1 MIYRFE
7 TFLNHPNRT
16 VAVLAL
22 VALILA
28 GVIIGGLYVALL
40 GPMLALA
47 SAIALIGALVMLTSV
62 EWGLYILLFLIGTLP
77 FAAMPFKL
85 VLRPTFL
92 DLVLLTVFFVWF
104 VEIATARKQD
114 LQFSRLGF
122 LVLVFI
128 VLAIFSFVAGLG
140 HSSLTPTVL
149 RRFTEMLLSIGL
161 FFVVVDVLRDERSLR
176 NLTRAL
182 IISGFLAATIGVA
195 FYFIP
200 KAWTVAI
207 LDKLARFQ
215 YPGGYGALRYIND
228 DPHNPMRAIGTA
240 IDPNV
245 LGGMMVLS
253 AGLLAPQLSSSKPVF
268 PRWFNYLAL
277 GMEFLCVFLTYSRGS
292 MLGMLVALTVL
303 AAVKYRRLIWVGLL
317 VIVSLWF
324 LPWTQAYMH
333 HLIAGFHGQD
343 RATQMR
349 FGEYRDAI
357 RLISQYPWIGVG
369 FIDTPE
375 IGSYIGVSS
384 VYLLMAEEMGLVG
397 LSVFL
402 AIIAGFFVAVTRGWR
417 RLHHNPEREAIL
429 LGTAGAVAGGMV
441 GGLFDHYL
449 FNLVYPHMAML
460 FWILIGLGVAA
471 ARLSEE
477 EP

>member
-1 MIYRFE
+1 MIYKLE
-7 TFLNHPNRT
+7 TLLNHPNRI
-16 VAVLAL
+16 VAALAL
-22 VALILA
+22 ALLILV
-28 GVIIGGLYVALL
+28 GVVAGGLYVALL

-47 SAIALIGALVMLTSV
+47 FAVALVAALVMLTSV
-62 EWGLYILLFLIGTLP
+62 EWGLYFLLFLIGTIP

-92 DLVLLTVFFVWF
+92 DLVLITVFFVWF
-104 VEIATARKQD
+104 VEIATARKQEI
-114 LQFSRLGF
+114 QFSKLGF
-122 LVLVFI
+122 LVLAFVT
-128 VLAIFSFVAGLG
+128 LAIFSFVAGLG

-161 FFVVVDVLRDERSLR
+161 FFVVVDVLRDESSLR

-182 IISGFLAATIGVA
+182 ILAGFFAASIGVI

-200 KAWTVAI
+200 KEWTVQI
-207 LDKLARFQ
+207 LNKLARFQ

-240 IDPNV
+240 VDPNV

-253 AGLLAPQLSSSKPVF
+253 AGLLAPQLGSSRPVF
-268 PRWFNYLAL
+268 PRWFNYTALAT
-277 GMEFLCVFLTYSRGS
+277 EFLCVFLTYSRGS

-303 AAVKYRRLIWVGLL
+303 AAVKYRRLIWVGL
-317 VIVSLWF
+317 VVVVALWF
-324 LPWTQAYMH
+324 LPWTQAYMQ
-333 HLIAGFHGQD
+333 HLMAGFEGQD

-357 RLISQYPWIGVG
+357 RLIRQYPWIGVG

-402 AIIAGFFVAVTRGWR
+402 LVIAGFFGTVVRGWR

-429 LGTAGAVAGGMV
+429 LGAAGAIAGGMV
-441 GGLFDHYL
+441 GGIFDHYL

-477 EP
+477 PS